1 MKERVSLVKAASYEE
16 AGTAVRRAVE
26 LLGGIEKFLQ
36 PGMRVLLKPN
46 LLYGTA
52 PDKHVTT
59 HPAVV
64 HAVIDI
70 AKEAGCNPLMGDS
83 PAAGTGSF
91 HARKSGF
98 RTLCEENKI
107 PWISFEDDALEVR
120 DQHVF
125 KKLTIARIVDEAD
138 AVINLF
144 KIKTHGQT
152 YLTLAVKNMF
162 GIVPGIRKAQ
172 WHMTS
177 GADAVKFSEMLV
189 EVCYLRKPVLN
200 IGDGI
205 IAMDGNGPRNG
216 NPYPLGYIA
225 AGSDP
230 MAVDRVVTHLLKVKP
245 AKVPTFKAGETLG
258 MGVTELNKIE
268 ILGDDPAEA
277 EVRNFKFGGQHLP
290 SDMGTANT
298 IIPFIRQATTSRP
311 VIDNGI
317 CTRCKECVDHCP
329 ADAMELAADRSHAD
343 GKVLIDLDK
352 CIRCY
357 CCSEVCPE
365 GSISVGQG
373 WLWKYL
379 PGFLK

>member
-1 MKERVSLVKAASYEE
+1 MKEQVALVKTPSYEQTE
-16 AGTAVRRAVE
+16 EGVRKTVE
-26 LLGGIEKFLQ
+26 LLGGIDKFLQ

-46 LLYGTA
+46 MLFGLH

-64 HAVIDI
+64 QAVIDI
-70 AKEAGCNPLMGDS
+70 VKEAGCDPVMGDS
-83 PAAGTGSF
+83 PAAGTGTF
-91 HARKSGF
+91 HSKKAGF
-98 RTLCEENKI
+98 RELCEANKV
-107 PWISFEDDALEVR
+107 PWISFEDDALEV
-120 DQHVF
+120 HGKHAF
-125 KKLTIARIVDEAD
+125 KKLTIARIAVEAD

-144 KIKTHGQT
+144 KVKTHGQM

-177 GADAVKFSEMLV
+177 GADAVKFAEMLV

-216 NPYPLGYIA
+216 NPYPLGYVA

-230 MAVDRVVTHLLKVKP
+230 MATDRVVTHLLKVKP
-245 AKVPTFKAGETLG
+245 SKVPTFKAGENLG
-258 MGVTELNKIE
+258 MGVTGLDEIE
-268 ILGDDPAEA
+268 ILGGDPADA
-277 EVRNFKFGGQHLP
+277 DVRNFKFGGQHLP
-290 SDMGTANT
+290 SDMGKANT
-298 IIPFIRQATTSRP
+298 LIPFLRKATTSRP
-311 VIDNGI
+311 VIDHAV
-317 CTRCKECVDHCP
+317 CTRCEECVDHCP
-329 ADAMELAADRSHAD
+329 AEAMELSADRSHTD
-343 GKVLIDLDK
+343 GKVVIDLDK

-373 WLWKYL
+373 WLWNYL

>member
-1 MKERVSLVKAASYEE
+1 MKEQVSLVKTQSYEQAAE
-16 AGTAVRRAVE
+16 GVRRSLE

-46 LLYGTA
+46 LLFGNA

-64 HAVIDI
+64 QAVINI
-70 AKEAGCNPLMGDS
+70 VKEAGCEPVMGDS
-83 PAAGTGSF
+83 PAAGTGIF
-91 HARKSGF
+91 HAKKSGY
-98 RTLCEENKI
+98 RALCEAENI
-107 PWISFEDDALEVR
+107 PWINFEDDAVEVPGK
-120 DQHVF
+120 HSF

-225 AGSDP
+225 AGQDP
-230 MAVDRVVTHLLKVKP
+230 MATDRAVCQLLKVKP
-245 AKVPTFKAGETLG
+245 SKVPTFKAGENLG
-258 MGVTELNKIE
+258 MGVTDLSQIE

-277 EVRNFKFGGQHLP
+277 EVKNFKFGGQHLP
-290 SDMGTANT
+290 SDMGKANAL
-298 IIPFIRQATTSRP
+298 IPFLRQAMTSRP
-311 VIDNGI
+311 VVDDSI
-317 CTRCKECVDHCP
+317 CTRCRQCVDHCP
-329 ADAMELAADRSHAD
+329 AVAMDLIPDAGHAD
-343 GKVLIDLDK
+343 GKVVIDLDK